1 MLPGMGAEVT
11 NTPKEILASEKG
23 VIIVNVTIKSGEGV
37 LVAGQVLG
45 IETASEK
52 YVKYDDGAAD
62 GSEVAQA
69 ILGDAIDA
77 SSSDQLVSAYI
88 RGAFKKDQLVDYD
101 AAALVDLNGRA
112 IGKVGGAT
120 TDIILI

>member
-1 MLPGMGAEVT
+1 MLPGMGAAVT
-11 NTPKEILASEKG
+11 NTPKEILNSEKG
-23 VIIVNVTIKSGEGV
+23 IIVINVTIKSGEGA

-52 YVKYDDGAAD
+52 YVKYDDAAID

-88 RGAFKKDQLVDYD
+88 RGAFKKNQLVDYD

-112 IGKVGGAT
+112 IGKVGGAA

>member
-1 MLPGMGAEVT
+1 MLPGMGAAVT
-11 NTPKEILASEKG
+11 NTPKEILNSEKG
-23 VIIVNVTIKSGEGV
+23 IIVINVTIKSGEGA

-52 YVKYDDGAAD
+52 YVKYDDAAID

-88 RGAFKKDQLVDYD
+88 RGAFKKNQLVDYD

-112 IGKVGGAT
+112 IGKVGGTA

>member
-1 MLPGMGAEVT
+1 MLPGIGAAVT

-23 VIIVNVTIKSGEGV
+23 VIVLNVTIKSGEGA

-52 YVKYDDGAAD
+52 YVKYDDAAVD

>member
-1 MLPGMGAEVT
+1 MLPGMGATVT

-23 VIIVNVTIKSGEGV
+23 VIIVNITIKSGEGA

-45 IETASEK
+45 IETATEK
-52 YVKYDDGAAD
+52 YVKYDDTAID

-69 ILGDAIDA
+69 ILGDAIDT

-88 RGAFKKDQLVDYD
+88 RGAFKKDQLVGYD